1 MSQEPESLKLLKSIT
16 DRIIRLETQKREIAA
31 DVKDVYQEAKGL
43 GLSPAAIRKTVK
55 EYFETPEARAKREEI
70 EAIAEIYKANL
81 GMLGGTPLGEAARAR
96 LNRQNRH
103 ETSEYDPDIIQPAAP
118 EPEPEPEQTIS
129 PADIEA
135 ARQRGRDDALAGK
148 KILDNPFVSGDP
160 RRAAWDEGHCEITGS
175 DGMDIP
181 DAWKP
186 RLGGKKPDA
195 SKAKPDKEPDTGE
208 DKPDESKPDDGEGG
222 EG

>member
-31 DVKDVYQEAKGL
+31 DVKDVYLEAKGL

-103 ETSEYDPDIIQPAAP
+103 ETSEDDPDIIHQAP
-118 EPEPEPEQTIS
+118 EPELGPEPEQTIS

-148 KILDNPFVSGDP
+148 KILENPFVSGDP
-160 RRAAWDEGHCEITGS
+160 RRAAWDEGHCETTGS

-181 DAWKP
+181 EAWKP
-186 RLGGKKPDA
+186 RLGGKKPGA
-195 SKAKPDKEPDTGE
+195 SKEKPDNEPGTGE
-208 DKPDESKPDDGEGG
+208 DKPDDDGKGG